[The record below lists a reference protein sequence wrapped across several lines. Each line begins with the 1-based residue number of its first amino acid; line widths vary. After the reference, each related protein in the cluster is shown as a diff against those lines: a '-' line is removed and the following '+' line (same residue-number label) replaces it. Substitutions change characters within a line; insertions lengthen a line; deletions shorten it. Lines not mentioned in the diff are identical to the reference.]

1 MAEKRRTSSMDVHMP
16 IWHWSIGKFS
26 NDRLDSFGA
35 LLILMAT
42 DQGQLKNQMANQII
56 TMYV

>member
-1 MAEKRRTSSMDVHMP
+1 MP

-35 LLILMAT
+35 LLVLVAT
-42 DQGQLKNQMANQII
+42 DQGQLKNQMPSQII
-56 TMYV
+56 TK